1 MTGDSI
7 SRPDLAAHREALS
20 LPIDVLIGKLVE
32 IIGRKLTA
40 YVGDVHDV
48 RDIDLWMSGGELHSS
63 SEARLRFAYQIAR
76 MLADRD
82 DPKVVQAWLI
92 GLNPEL
98 DDRAPLRLM
107 RESDLKSVAPEIMGA
122 ARAFAVGG

>member
-1 MTGDSI
+1 M
-7 SRPDLAAHREALS
+7 
-20 LPIDVLIGKLVE
+20 PIDALTGKLVE

-40 YVGDVHDV
+40 YVGGVHDV

-98 DDRAPLRLM
+98 GDRAPLRLM
-107 RESDLKSVAPEIMGA
+107 RESDLKSVAHEIMGA
-122 ARAFAVGG
+122 ARAFVSGG